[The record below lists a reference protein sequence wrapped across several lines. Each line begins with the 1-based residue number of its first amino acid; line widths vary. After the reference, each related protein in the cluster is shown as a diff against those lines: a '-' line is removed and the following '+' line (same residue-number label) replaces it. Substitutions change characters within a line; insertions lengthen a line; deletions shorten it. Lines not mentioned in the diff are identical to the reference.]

1 MVRRHAARLAV
12 AFGGVIALLAA
23 GQTAAFAAPT
33 NDDYSAAIA
42 VETLPFTTTIDTSGA
57 TTGPTDPTTCANK
70 GSVWFTVTPERDGR
84 LQADTIG
91 SDYDTVLSAFT
102 GEPGAFTHL
111 ACNDDHQGQQSRVA
125 FPVTAGT
132 TYRLMVAVC
141 CGNGGAGGGSL
152 QLSVSY
158 VPPPPNDDF
167 ADAIAVT
174 GLPYSNTQPY
184 EAATREAGEP
194 SVCASSQHTT
204 WYSYTPTTT
213 TSVVAQTNPM
223 YAGINVYL
231 GSSLGGLSYVRCTGL
246 YDYRS
251 LTFVAEAGRTY
262 LFQVSGDGIASHA
275 FQLVEAPDP
284 VAGFAYS
291 RSDPNS
297 FDLTAFSQT
306 AHDPAGAGIESFA
319 WDFGDGATSTEANPG
334 HRFPRDGD
342 YPVRLTVETPDGR
355 SDSITRVVEVRTHD
369 VAIVRVKVPTSARVG
384 QTVTVEVH
392 VQNTRYEENVQV
404 DLYKSVAGDYAHL
417 GAVTQLVPVREA
429 GRSTRFAFTYTVTA
443 DDLALGKL
451 TFRAAADLSPNRDA
465 IPADNE
471 LLSTPVKIIR

>member
-1 MVRRHAARLAV
+1 MVRRNAARLVV
-12 AFGGVIALLAA
+12 ALVGVIALLAT
-23 GQTAAFAAPT
+23 GQTAAFAAPA

-42 VETLPFTTTIDTSGA
+42 VEAVPFTTTIDSSGA
-57 TTGPTDPTTCANK
+57 TTGPTDPTTCSNK

-91 SDYDTVLSAFT
+91 SDYDTVLSAWT
-102 GEPGAFTHL
+102 GEPGAFTQL
-111 ACNDDHQGQQSRVA
+111 ACNDDYQAQQSRVA

-132 TYRLMVAVC
+132 TYRFMIGVC
-141 CGNGGAGGGSL
+141 CGNGGVGGGSL
-152 QLSVSY
+152 RFSISY
-158 VPPPPNDDF
+158 VPPPPNDNF
-167 ADAIAVT
+167 ADATRVT

-184 EAATREAGEP
+184 EAASREAGET

-213 TSVVAQTNPM
+213 VSVVAQTNPM

-231 GSSLGGLSYVRCTGL
+231 GSSLGGLSFVRCTGL

-275 FQLVEAPDP
+275 FQLTEAPDP
-284 VAGFAYS
+284 VANFSYY

-297 FDLTAFSQT
+297 FDLVAFSNT
-306 AHDPAGAGIESFA
+306 AHDPAGAGLESFA
-319 WDFGDGATSTEANPG
+319 WDFGDGATSTEPNPV

-369 VAIVRVKVPTSARVG
+369 VAIVRVKVPTSARAG

-404 DLYKSVAGDYAHL
+404 DLYKSIAGDYSHL
-417 GAVTQLVPVREA
+417 GAVKQTVPVSET
-429 GRSTRFAFTYTVTA
+429 GRTSRFAFTYTVTA

-471 LLSTPVKIIR
+471 LLSTPIKVI

>member
-1 MVRRHAARLAV
+1 MVRRNAARLVV
-12 AFGGVIALLAA
+12 ALVGVIALLAA
-23 GQTAAFAAPT
+23 EQTAAFAAPA
-33 NDDYSAAIA
+33 NDDYSAAIS

-57 TTGPTDPTTCANK
+57 TTGPTDPTTCSNK

-91 SDYDTVLSAFT
+91 SDYDTVLSAWT

-111 ACNDDHQGQQSRVA
+111 ACNDDYQAQQSRVA

-132 TYRLMVAVC
+132 TYHFMVGVC
-141 CGNGGAGGGSL
+141 CGNGGVGGGSL
-152 QLSVSY
+152 RFSTSY
-158 VPPPPNDDF
+158 VPPPPNDNF

-184 EAATREAGEP
+184 EAATREAGET
-194 SVCASSQHTT
+194 SVCPSSTHTT

-213 TSVVAQTNPM
+213 VSVVAQTNPM

-231 GSSLGGLSYVRCTGL
+231 GSSLGGLSFVRCTGL

-275 FQLVEAPDP
+275 FQLTEAPDP
-284 VAGFAYS
+284 VANFAYY

-297 FDLTAFSQT
+297 FDLVAFSNT
-306 AHDPAGAGIESFA
+306 AHDPAGAGLQSFA
-319 WDFGDGATSTEANPG
+319 WDFGDGTTSTEPNPG

-342 YPVRLTVETPDGR
+342 YPVQLAVETPDGR

-369 VAIVRVKVPTSARVG
+369 VAIVRVKVPPSARVG
-384 QTVTVEVH
+384 QTVTVEVQ

-404 DLYKSVAGDYAHL
+404 DLYKSIAGDYSPI
-417 GAVTQLVPVREA
+417 GALKKLVPVRDT
-429 GRSTRFAFTYTVTA
+429 GKTTPFAFTYTVTA

-451 TFRAAADLSPNRDA
+451 TFRAAADVSPNRDA

-471 LLSTPVKIIR
+471 LLSTPVKII

>member
-1 MVRRHAARLAV
+1 M
-12 AFGGVIALLAA
+12 IALLAA

-42 VETLPFTTTIDTSGA
+42 VETIPFTTTIDTSGA
-57 TTGPTDPTTCANK
+57 TTGPTDPPVCSNK
-70 GSVWFTVTPERDGR
+70 GSVWFTVTPERDGL

-91 SDYDTVLSAFT
+91 SDYDTVLSAWT
-102 GEPGAFTHL
+102 GEPGAFTQR
-111 ACNDDHQGQQSRVA
+111 ACNDDYQGQQSRVA

-132 TYRLMVAVC
+132 TYHFMVGVC
-141 CGNGGAGGGSL
+141 CGNDGVGGGSL
-152 QLSVSY
+152 RFSVSY
-158 VPPPPNDDF
+158 VPPPPNDNF

-184 EAATREAGEP
+184 EAATREAGER

-204 WYSYTPTTT
+204 WYSYTPTATV
-213 TSVVAQTNPM
+213 SVVARTNPM
-223 YAGINVYL
+223 YAGINVYV
-231 GSSLGGLSYVRCTGL
+231 GSSLGGLSYIRCTGL

-262 LFQVSGDGIASHA
+262 LFQVSGDGNASHA

-284 VAGFAYS
+284 VANFSYH

-297 FDLTAFSQT
+297 FDIVAFSQT
-306 AHDPAGAGIESFA
+306 AYDPADAGIEFYT
-319 WDFGDGATSTEANPG
+319 WDLGDGTTSTEANPV
-334 HRFPRDGD
+334 HRYPADGD

-355 SDSITRVVEVRTHD
+355 RDSISRVVEVRTHD

-384 QTVTVEVH
+384 QTVPVEVH

-404 DLYKSVAGDYAHL
+404 DLYKSIPGDYAHL
-417 GAVTQLVPVREA
+417 GAVKQLVAVRET
-429 GRSTRFAFTYTVTA
+429 GRTTRFAFTYTVTA

-451 TFRAAADLSPNRDA
+451 TFRAVADLSPNRDA

-471 LLSTPVKIIR
+471 LLSTPIKIM